1 MSVSLRSLSD
11 RDILSRT
18 LELTRRERA
27 VTLQVLLHLNEIE
40 RRKVHL
46 KEGYSSMFDYCTNGL
61 GYSAPAA
68 VRRIQTARSV
78 ARFPEIYA
86 LLEANEV
93 NVSTIS
99 QVSRV
104 LKHDNK
110 DVILARIRGRS
121 HREVK
126 AIAAR
131 YQPRTLPP
139 DEVRPIAVFVPAS
152 AAGALPVSASGPAP
166 SVTIAAS
173 DACENSDYIR
183 CGCAPDARA
192 ERPACSGEAGRA
204 AAIVETRK
212 VFKFTATDAFEKK
225 FEKVKSL
232 AWHRLGPNPAFE
244 QVFELAMDCFLEKE
258 DPIARRERREKRGGR
273 DRVARTPNRGVRHI
287 PVATRDRVF
296 VRDQGRCCYEGPDG
310 RRCPS
315 TTALQIDHVTPVA
328 RGGRGTADN
337 LRLLCAYHNRLE
349 AERLMGVSIAGRRS
363 DRATEAPPS
372 RR

>member
-11 RDILSRT
+11 KDILSRT
-18 LELTRRERA
+18 LELTRRERS
-27 VTLQVLLHLNEIE
+27 VTLQVLLHSMKSSDASCIS
-40 RRKVHL
+40 RRDTRRC
-46 KEGYSSMFDYCTNGL
+46 SITAPMPWDTPS
-61 GYSAPAA
+61 PAA
-68 VRRIQTARSV
+68 VRRIQAARCV

-93 NVSTIS
+93 NLSTIS
-99 QVSRV
+99 QISRV

-110 DVILARIRGRS
+110 DVILARIRGKS

-126 AIAAR
+126 AIAAG
-131 YQPRTLPP
+131 YQPRALPP

-152 AAGALPVSASGPAP
+152 ASGAPAVNATGPAP
-166 SVTIAAS
+166 SVAVS
-173 DACENSDYIR
+173 GACENSNYIR

-192 ERPACSGEAGRA
+192 EGPACAGEAGDA

-225 FEKVKSL
+225 FERIKSL

-273 DRVARTPNRGVRHI
+273 ARAARTQDRGARYI
-287 PVATRDRVF
+287 PAATRDRVF
-296 VRDQGRCCYEGPDG
+296 VRDQGRCCYESPDG
-310 RRCPS
+310 RRCSS

-328 RGGRGTADN
+328 RGGANTTDN

-349 AERLMGVSIAGRRS
+349 AERLMGPAARRNG
-363 DRATEAPPS
+363 AP
-372 RR
+372 